1 MAIALINLTNVHY
14 TYFDKPILSE
24 LSWEIQAGQK
34 IGLIGANGTG
44 KSTLLRL
51 ILGQAAPDTGA
62 IYRVKDLTIGYLPQ
76 EALDLP
82 PSPPS
87 LPGKGEQSPRSPQE
101 RGQQSPLSS
110 PGKGEQSPLS
120 CEERGQGVR
129 SVLDAALSGSPA
141 IARLRRA
148 LAQAE
153 ARMGDPAVYSD
164 SARLARVLDEHARLL
179 HEYEAAGGLTYENR
193 VRSTLRDLGLGDET
207 FDRPVDVLSG
217 GQAKLVGLARLLVW
231 QPDLL
236 LLDEPDN
243 HLDVDGK
250 QAVERLVR
258 GYPGAVVIVS
268 HDRYL
273 LDQTV
278 DRIAE
283 LEAGRIT
290 IWPGTYSTYA
300 INKQLARLR
309 QEQLYKAQQKRISQ
323 IEAAIARFE
332 LWASVVVDERH
343 ARQARAR
350 YKMLER
356 MDKIER
362 PGEQRRMRL
371 ELGGWRGSNKV
382 LEIGRLEKWYEQSVH
397 VAEERDRDGDRD
409 GEGAV
414 GANLRSSASS
424 AVNSPGGKAI
434 NVVLGGVDL
443 TIWHGERVGLVGPN
457 GAGKS
462 VLFRCI
468 LGAAGLGDEQPDG
481 GTIKLGPSVTVGY
494 YAQQHETL
502 HPDWT
507 LIQEI
512 RDIRPMYETE
522 AVAILGRFL
531 FDYQACQKPVRQLS
545 GGERSRLQL
554 ARLMLSDVNFL
565 LLDEPTNNLDI
576 PSAEV
581 LEAALEEFNGT
592 VLVISHDRY
601 FLDRIVDRCAA
612 LEGGRIVEVV
622 GGYSDYLTR

>member
-1 MAIALINLTNVHY
+1 MATVLINLTDVSY
-14 TYFDKPILSE
+14 TYFDKPILQK

-34 IGLIGANGTG
+34 IGLVGANGAG

-51 ILGQAAPDTGA
+51 ILGQDAPDAGA
-62 IYRVKDLTIGYLPQ
+62 IFRQKDLTIGYLPQ
-76 EALDLP
+76 DAPLTE
-82 PSPPS
+82 
-87 LPGKGEQSPRSPQE
+87 PGSAGPRT
-101 RGQQSPLSS
+101 
-110 PGKGEQSPLS
+110 
-120 CEERGQGVR
+120 
-129 SVLDAALSGSPA
+129 VLEAALTGSPE
-141 IARLRRA
+141 IARLRGA
-148 LAQAE
+148 LAEVE
-153 ARMGDPAVYSD
+153 ARMGDPAVYGNA
-164 SARLARVLDEHARLL
+164 ARLGRALDEQARLL

-217 GQAKLVGLARLLVW
+217 GQAKLVGLARLLAW
-231 QPDLL
+231 GPDVL

-243 HLDVDGK
+243 HLDVEGK
-250 QAVERLVR
+250 EVVERLVR
-258 GYPGAVVIVS
+258 GYPGTVIIVS

-273 LDQTV
+273 LDQVV

-283 LEAGRIT
+283 LERGQIT
-290 IWPGTYSTYA
+290 VWPGTYSTYA
-300 INKQLARLR
+300 VNKQLARLR
-309 QEQLYKAQQKRISQ
+309 QEQLYRAQQKRISQ

-332 LWASVVVDERH
+332 LWASIVVDERH

-362 PGEQRRMRL
+362 PEEGRRMRL

-382 LEIGRLEKWYEQSVH
+382 LEIGRLVKWYE
-397 VAEERDRDGDRD
+397 D
-409 GEGAV
+409 GED
-414 GANLRSSASS
+414 
-424 AVNSPGGKAI
+424 I
-434 NVVLGGVDL
+434 NVVLDGADL

-468 LGAAGLGDEQPDG
+468 LGAAGEVGEHPDG
-481 GTIKLGPSVTVGY
+481 GLIKLGPSVTVGY

-507 LIQEI
+507 LVQEI
-512 RDIRPMYETE
+512 RDARPMYEDD
-522 AVAILGRFL
+522 AIAFLGRFL
-531 FDYQACQKPVRQLS
+531 FDYLACQKQVRQLS

-554 ARLMLSDVNFL
+554 ARLMLSDANFL

-576 PSAEV
+576 PAAEV

-612 LEGGRIVEVV
+612 LEGGRIRVFD
-622 GGYSDYLTR
+622 GGYSDYLGRSGEKV

>member
-1 MAIALINLTNVHY
+1 MSTVLLNLTDISY
-14 TYFDKPILSE
+14 TYFTHPVLRDLN
-24 LSWEIQAGQK
+24 WEIQAGQK
-34 IGLIGANGTG
+34 IGLIGPNGGG
-44 KSTLLRL
+44 KSTLLKL
-51 ILGQAAPDTGA
+51 ILGQLAPEAGS
-62 IYRVKDLTIGYLPQ
+62 IFRLKDLTIGYLPQ
-76 EALDLP
+76 DACTDAYDAGPDLG
-82 PSPPS
+82 S
-87 LPGKGEQSPRSPQE
+87 LRHPQIE
-101 RGQQSPLSS
+101 DRP
-110 PGKGEQSPLS
+110 
-120 CEERGQGVR
+120 VR
-129 SVLDAALSGSPA
+129 TILEIALSGSPE
-141 IARLRRA
+141 IGRLRQA
-148 LAQAE
+148 LAERETQ
-153 ARMGDPAVYSD
+153 MGDPVIYD
-164 SARLARVLDEHARLL
+164 SPARLARVMDEHARLL
-179 HEYEAAGGLTYENR
+179 HEYEVAGGLTYENR

-207 FDRPVDVLSG
+207 FDRTLDTLSG

-243 HLDVDGK
+243 HLDVEGK
-250 QAVERLVR
+250 EAVERLVR
-258 GYPGAVVIVS
+258 GYEGAVVIVS

-273 LDQTV
+273 LDQVV

-283 LEAGRIT
+283 LEGGQIT
-290 IWPGTYSTYA
+290 VWPGTYSTFA
-300 INKQLARLR
+300 VNKQLAALR
-309 QEQLYKAQQKRISQ
+309 QEQLYKAQQKRINQ

-356 MDKIER
+356 MDKVER
-362 PGEQRRMRL
+362 PGVQRRMQL
-371 ELGGWRGSNKV
+371 DLGGWRGSNKV
-382 LEIGRLEKWYEQSVH
+382 LEIGRLVKWYEN
-397 VAEERDRDGDRD
+397 AED
-409 GEGAV
+409 
-414 GANLRSSASS
+414 
-424 AVNSPGGKAI
+424 I
-434 NVVLGGVDL
+434 NVVLDGVDL

-481 GTIKLGPSVTVGY
+481 GVIKLGPSVVVGY

-512 RDIRPMYETE
+512 RDLRPMYEQE
-522 AVAILGRFL
+522 AIAFLGKFL
-531 FDYQACQKPVRQLS
+531 FSYEACSKQVGQLS
-545 GGERSRLQL
+545 GGERSRMQL
-554 ARLMLSDVNFL
+554 ARLMLSDANFL

-601 FLDRIVDRCAA
+601 FLDRIVDRVAA
-612 LEGGRIVEVV
+612 LEDGRIVETE
-622 GGYSDYLTR
+622 GGYSDYLDGAATTGASSVIGFPRTRRA